1 VSSVEEAK
9 PVYSWLQDDGS
20 IIVSFELPAG
30 TVKTDIEFELS
41 AGSLMVGLKDSGVLL
56 TGDLYGK
63 VDVDGSS
70 WIISDNRV
78 YVCHHD
84 YQCDFCLQRPSFIA
98 VTLLFEQ
105 LEGIHL
111 VCKNSAAQIPK
122 VHFW

>member
-1 VSSVEEAK
+1 MASVEEAR
-9 PVYSWLQDDGS
+9 PVYSWLQDDGT

-30 TVKTDIEFELS
+30 TVKADIEFELS

-70 WIISDNRV
+70 WIISDNKV
-78 YVCHHD
+78 YVCRHD
-84 YQCDFCLQRPSFIA
+84 YQCDFCLQRRSFIA
-98 VTLLFEQ
+98 VTLL
-105 LEGIHL
+105 LEGVHL